1 MFRVGPTVADET
13 EERIHLSAAQ
23 VAASSAAAVTAA
35 VICSFFGVAGTVI
48 GTAVASVMATVGS
61 ALYSYSLR
69 RTKAKLR
76 RLHQAGAASPPLTEV
91 MRTAREQGLRLWQ
104 QMPLRI
110 LAIGAVGVF
119 VVSTAVITGIELGVG
134 KPLAAVFGVGHSGS
148 RGTSV
153 GSDFGIGPHRKSK
166 SKSPTPKSS
175 SASPS
180 SSSSPP
186 SSPPATHTSTPPPT
200 PTVTPTQTPSN
211 ILSTLLSSR
220 SPKS

>member
-1 MFRVGPTVADET
+1 VADET

-91 MRTAREQGLRLWQ
+91 VRTAREQGMRLWR
-104 QMPLRI
+104 QMPIRI
-110 LAIGAVGVF
+110 LALGAVVVF
-119 VVSTAVITGIELGVG
+119 VVSTAVITGIEFGVG
-134 KPLAAVFGVGHSGS
+134 KPLAAVFGVGDSGS
-148 RGTSV
+148 RKSSWESV
-153 GSDFGIGPHRKSK
+153 LGVGPHRTTKKST
-166 SKSPTPKSS
+166 SPSPKSS
-175 SASPS
+175 QSSSS

-186 SSPPATHTSTPPPT
+186 SSPPATHPPTSTPT
-200 PTVTPTQTPSN
+200 PTVTPTPSPSN
-211 ILSTLLSSR
+211 ILPTLLSPGASKSR
-220 SPKS
+220 